1 MFQNLKH
8 FRKLEKAT
16 LENKWNRARKT
27 MVFCTTLWFS
37 RRENH
42 EKTIVWE
49 SNPMARTAKVKKKK
63 LAPFKPHKW
72 PPENPKNHQKCEIL
86 RKKSKNKGDSEIE
99 DGPVFLWWRLITH
112 WSKFCQNRVYFEVC
126 FQNGAIFIFSKHFF
140 KLYSKTNEF
149 LLWKKNSLQNSRISV
164 SGGFRVK
171 PPPPPYCRPQYLC
184 GGFQML
190 TKAYKGWQRP
200 TKTYKACQALPSL
213 RKGLQRL
220 TKAYKGLQRLAKSH
234 KSCQR
239 LSGLGFRV

>member
-171 PPPPPYCRPQYLC
+171 PPPHIVDPSIFAEASKCLQR
-184 GGFQML
+184 L
-190 TKAYKGWQRP
+190 TKADKGLQRP
-200 TKTYKACQALPSL
+200 TKPAKPYQALEKAY
-213 RKGLQRL
+213 RGLQRL
-220 TKAYKGLQRLAKSH
+220 TKAYKGLQSLTKAAKDS
-234 KSCQR
+234 Q
-239 LSGLGFRV
+239 V

>member
-171 PPPPPYCRPQYLC
+171 PPPPHIVDPSIFAEASKCLQR
-184 GGFQML
+184 L
-190 TKAYKGWQRP
+190 TKADKGLQRP
-200 TKTYKACQALPSL
+200 TKPAKPYQALEKAY
-213 RKGLQRL
+213 RGLQRL
-220 TKAYKGLQRLAKSH
+220 TKAYKGLQSLTKAAKDS
-234 KSCQR
+234 Q
-239 LSGLGFRV
+239 V